1 MTEKKTLATVQYLA
15 RLLSLLENGGEV
27 PALPEDVTL
36 ADVYALS
43 HRHSLGAA
51 AYLALSSVIRDSDTP
66 DEYKKKWARELELA
80 TVQHIKHTAA
90 FAEITQAFT
99 EAKLR
104 FLPIKGFLFKKMW
117 KHPELRT
124 MADMDIVVSAEDH
137 PRAGE
142 ILLSL
147 GYALDHGGEVHDSY
161 IKGQFVNVELH
172 RMLYDGATESF
183 EDWTPR
189 EDNPYWYEMTL
200 DDSLLFNL
208 RHAFKHYE
216 HGGCGLRSIFDF
228 HLFFKNYGR
237 RDDNDALVDRMKDA
251 GLYEFYQTVCLLVDT
266 WFLDARVD
274 EAEEAALYI
283 ASGGVYGTL
292 DNGVSYS
299 IKKRGSKTKHFLWRL
314 FPPFKIMAGRYKW
327 VKKCPILLPIAYVVR
342 LITAIFNGRARRE
355 MQSIQT
361 HKSDD

>member
-1 MTEKKTLATVQYLA
+1 MTEKKTLDTIRYIAK
-15 RLLSLLENGGEV
+15 LLVSLQRSEDA
-27 PALPEDVTL
+27 PALTEDVTL

-51 AYLALSSVIRDSDTP
+51 AYFALSSAITDSDTP
-66 DEYKKKWARELELA
+66 EEYKKKWARELELA

-99 EAKLR
+99 KAKLR

-124 MADMDIVVSAEDH
+124 MADMDIVVAPEDH
-137 PRAGE
+137 ARAGD

-147 GYALDHGGEVHDSY
+147 GYTLDHDGNVHCSY
-161 IKGQFVNVELH
+161 IKGRFVNVELH

-183 EDWTPR
+183 DGWTAR
-189 EDNPYWYEMTL
+189 EDNPYWYEMSL
-200 DDSLLFNL
+200 DDFLIFNL

-216 HGGCGLRSIFDF
+216 NGGCGLRTVFDF
-228 HLFFKNYGR
+228 YLFFEEYGR
-237 RDDNDALVDRMKDA
+237 QEENVDLIERMKDA
-251 GLYEFYQTVCLLVDT
+251 GLYEFYQTVCLLVDA
-266 WFLDARVD
+266 WFLDTRVS
-274 EAEEAALYI
+274 EAEETALYV

-299 IKKRGSKTKHFLWRL
+299 IKKRGSKAKHFLWRL

-342 LITAIFNGRARRE
+342 LITALFDGKARRE
-355 MQSIQT
+355 MQSIRA
-361 HKSDD
+361 HKNDD